1 MVYICLRRSF
11 KLENTLNV
19 SSKLWEQ
26 IKEIENPDAPTFE
39 EFFKKVNSYVKE
51 KFKGNMKNIAEENID
66 FVAICY
72 RGNLKRFNRG
82 LINREQFLTAK
93 VWAAASNLYMM

>member
-1 MVYICLRRSF
+1 M
-11 KLENTLNV
+11 ENTLNV
-19 SSKLWEQ
+19 SPELWKQ
-26 IKEIENPDAPTFE
+26 IKEIENPKAPTFE
-39 EFFKKVNSYVKE
+39 EYFNTVNSYVKE

-82 LINREQFLTAK
+82 LINKEQFLTAK